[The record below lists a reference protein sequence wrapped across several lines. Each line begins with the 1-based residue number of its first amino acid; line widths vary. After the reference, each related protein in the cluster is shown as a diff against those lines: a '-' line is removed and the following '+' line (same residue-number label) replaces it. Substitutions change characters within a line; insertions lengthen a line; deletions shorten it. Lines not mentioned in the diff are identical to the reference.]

1 MTLSTTILDGSPL
14 QAVFQDLCLARHAIR
29 QFSRNTISKLN
40 LIMERLIDAFIAW
53 LNDSAIPAVSEQGRV
68 LADDVRG
75 VLDSYRTLNAN
86 KNGDNLVQEIVWH
99 LTEGDVNAAV
109 DAPNVDKEE
118 VSSASMLPLLADF
131 ASFTRLG
138 LADVAEIVEDQA
150 GRTKEGLRNVE
161 QDVEDSARDNLGR
174 DKGRLDA
181 EQGDPRTTFEHRM
194 NTLKDTGSTAIGA
207 HQSAKARR
215 RICPSRRP
223 SACAARIGA
232 CERAQ
237 ITDPQY
243 RTAISAVLDTAE
255 KWTLR
260 ALDADANAPLKLDA
274 LIANSMPAQ
283 ALSLIRFADAV
294 REPGKKA
301 EARRWV
307 EDAFAHAR
315 RSLEDPDYARSD
327 EASTAREEL
336 GERRRALVAPDM
348 PAGRTYAELTGSA
361 RAFGGALAADA
372 DAQRVKNAYTQ
383 LGADAARG
391 FAEAGKEAALN
402 LEVALWFW
410 RDAVAVYLPR
420 ALALLKGL
428 PIPRTEYVDDEVELV
443 LEKLDVSSLRVNP
456 AHIALRSTT
465 DVDVRTADGAEA
477 TTGVGTHTQ
486 ILVDAV
492 QLALQDVSFFYKDKH
507 HTCALPVAPRTF
519 TGLLTLT
526 LPPEGLTADVA
537 LRLLPPGERAARK
550 RFHAPVFKR
559 EVRGVLARAALEGA
573 DAVAWDVRERAG
585 VFGDAGRGAALVGA
599 VWSEAGKLIRQ
610 RSVAV
615 SATGTGVV
623 VVAEGGEKGQ
633 EGGEKRI
640 AMGAEPQVLP
650 GSKHGPAGTGST
662 SVEERVDRAQGQGQ
676 TAGGRDVA
684 AEGQG
689 LVGEGTR
696 QVRSFRR
703 SVDEQK
709 AREKSTPG
717 WQSSAFDL

>member
-1 MTLSTTILDGSPL
+1 MSGGGGGYRKEMAFLLHTLILTTG
-14 QAVFQDLCLARHAIR
+14 
-29 QFSRNTISKLN
+29 
-40 LIMERLIDAFIAW
+40 
-53 LNDSAIPAVSEQGRV
+53 
-68 LADDVRG
+68 
-75 VLDSYRTLNAN
+75 
-86 KNGDNLVQEIVWH
+86 
-99 LTEGDVNAAV
+99 V
-109 DAPNVDKEE
+109 DAILAPGYPPDFNRSIARRTASPHWQ
-118 VSSASMLPLLADF
+118 VSSSYGIAPSSPRAALSWPTLP
-131 ASFTRLG
+131 RVG
-138 LADVAEIVEDQA
+138 LADVAEIVENQA
-150 GRTKEGLRNVE
+150 GRTKEGLRNVK
-161 QDVEDSARDNLGR
+161 QDVEDGTRDNLGR

-181 EQGDPRTTFEHRM
+181 EQGDPRTTFEHHM
-194 NTLKDTGSTAIGA
+194 DTLKDTGSTAIGA
-207 HQSAKARR
+207 HQSAKAKTQDLSEQTTERLR
-215 RICPSRRP
+215 GAHWVTSQ
-223 SACAARIGA
+223 A

-237 ITDPQY
+237 TDPQY
-243 RTAISAVLDTAE
+243 LTAISTVLDTAV

-274 LIANSMPAQ
+274 LIANSMPEQHVPQ
-283 ALSLIRFADAV
+283 ALTLLKTLLNRFAEPQSSVDDVLAAVQRFADAV

-336 GERRRALVAPDM
+336 GERGCALVAPDM
-348 PAGRTYAELTGSA
+348 PAGRPYAELTGSA
-361 RAFGGALAADA
+361 RAFGVALAADA
-372 DAQRVKNAYTQ
+372 DAQRIKNAYTQ
-383 LGADAARG
+383 LGADAARD

-410 RDAVAVYLPR
+410 RDAASRSR
-420 ALALLKGL
+420 A
-428 PIPRTEYVDDEVELV
+428 RSNVDDEVELV
-443 LEKLDVSSLRVNP
+443 LEELDVSSLRVNP

-486 ILVDAV
+486 IRVDAV
-492 QLALQDVSFFYKDKH
+492 QLTLQDVSFFYKDKH
-507 HTCALPVAPRTF
+507 HTSTLPGTPRTF

-526 LPPEGLTADVA
+526 LPPKGLTAD
-537 LRLLPPGERAARK
+537 
-550 RFHAPVFKR
+550 RFHAVERADVRLADGDGVQLGVRAGNHPVVLTLFKPVFKR
-559 EVRGVLARAALEGA
+559 ALSAQLRAALEGA

-585 VFGDAGRGAALVGA
+585 VFGDAGAGRGAALVGA

-650 GSKHGPAGTGST
+650 GSKHGPAGMGST
-662 SVEERVDRAQGQGQ
+662 SVEERVDRAEGQGQ

-709 AREKSTPG
+709 AKEKSTPG